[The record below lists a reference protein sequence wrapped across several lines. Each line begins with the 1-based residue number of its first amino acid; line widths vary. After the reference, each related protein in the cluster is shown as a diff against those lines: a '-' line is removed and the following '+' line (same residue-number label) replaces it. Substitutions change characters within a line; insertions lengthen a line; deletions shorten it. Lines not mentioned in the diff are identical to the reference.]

1 MADDAPLSMRAAQEA
16 GRQIEQAN
24 RGSLAALLTQ
34 AIELARHEDCRTAT
48 DKQCALAAIR
58 AIEAECERLY
68 VRVLTTRPGN
78 QPPRLTLQQLR
89 PTIHPLT
96 APEFVRSPDEAA

>member
-1 MADDAPLSMRAAQEA
+1 MRAAQEA
-16 GRQIEQAN
+16 GRQLEQTN

-89 PTIHPLT
+89 PVAATIHPLT
-96 APEFVRSPDEAA
+96 APEFVRTPDEGA